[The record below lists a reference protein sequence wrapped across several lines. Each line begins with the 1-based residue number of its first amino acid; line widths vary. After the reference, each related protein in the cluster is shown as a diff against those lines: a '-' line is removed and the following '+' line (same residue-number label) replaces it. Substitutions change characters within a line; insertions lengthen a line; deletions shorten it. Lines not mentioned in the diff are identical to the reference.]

1 MSTYPTDSQA
11 REFHNSHR
19 VAGAAAEG
27 LALTGLVST
36 GLVST
41 GRRAACHVVLLAG
54 ALMMVAGAGIARG
67 DVLVT
72 HEGERIT
79 TQGPWTVKGRQIVF
93 TGVTGTL
100 SAVRL
105 SEIDLEASEIA
116 TREAN
121 APPPAPEEAPA
132 APVRE
137 RRAPVLTITD
147 ADIPRGTPTGG
158 GPAEALVG
166 RLRNALRF
174 DDIEGAMQQVLLE
187 GTSPGVRAVIRDVF
201 QQVMDRKLR
210 DIVFEPTPAG
220 DDGTP
225 GAGDTVQDG
234 VTYRPNAPVV
244 GRLRVL
250 LEPSIEDRDAD
261 VAEASFFVGDRL
273 GTYMIVAPLVVPDTP
288 TAADDE
294 PESGEAEE
302 GAGAAGNGLSTD
314 SFGASG

>member
-1 MSTYPTDSQA
+1 MLACTLML
-11 REFHNSHR
+11 
-19 VAGAAAEG
+19 VAGQGGA
-27 LALTGLVST
+27 
-36 GLVST
+36 
-41 GRRAACHVVLLAG
+41 RA
-54 ALMMVAGAGIARG
+54 

-72 HEGERIT
+72 QEGERIT

-93 TGVTGTL
+93 TSSNGTL

-121 APPPAPEEAPA
+121 APPAPA
-132 APVRE
+132 EEPVAPVRE

-147 ADIPRGTPTGG
+147 ADIPRGIPAGG

-174 DDIEGAMQQVLLE
+174 DDIDGAMQQVLLE
-187 GTSPGVRAVIRDVF
+187 GVSPDVRQVIRDVF

-210 DIVFEPTPAG
+210 DIVFEPSPAG
-220 DDGTP
+220 EDGAP

-273 GTYMIVAPLVVPDTP
+273 GTYMLVAPLVVPGEPGT
-288 TAADDE
+288 TASDE
-294 PESGEAEE
+294 PAAE
-302 GAGAAGNGLSTD
+302 GAGEENGPGTDALGTD
-314 SFGASG
+314 SFGTDPLGSG